1 MNPLPPRRET
11 PSAPLRETP
20 SAPRREVP
28 LPPPREARPVSL
40 REAPPLPPLPPLRP
54 PPPPP
59 PRRAPIVEV
68 LRRAARFLGAV
79 ALAALLAWG
88 AFLLVADSPFFRVAH
103 VEVTGLGY
111 LTRAEVHSA
120 AGLDGATSV
129 WAREENLLGGL
140 AGHPL
145 VESASVTRKLP
156 RTLLIEI
163 DEAEPVGLV
172 ALPTVVAVNRHGNV
186 LEIDPGEPV
195 LDLPLLRVS
204 TERAEALWGARIL
217 AREVA
222 RMAEV
227 APELFAVISEAHI
240 DDDQVVLLLGDSALR
255 VMYHPPITEERL
267 RDAIIAMNDAVARF
281 PDDVPR
287 EVDLRFADQ
296 VVVRTGGAQ

>member
-1 MNPLPPRRET
+1 MNALPPRRKAPLPFRPNAPLPPRRK
-11 PSAPLRETP
+11 A
-20 SAPRREVP
+20 
-28 LPPPREARPVSL
+28 PPPRP
-40 REAPPLPPLPPLRP
+40 
-54 PPPPP
+54 
-59 PRRAPIVEV
+59 APIPHA
-68 LRRAARFLGAV
+68 LRRAARFLGGV

-88 AFLLVADSPFFRVAH
+88 GFLLVAASPLFRVDH

-111 LTRAEVHSA
+111 LTRDEVRSA
-120 AGLDGATSV
+120 AGLDIATSV
-129 WAREENLLGGL
+129 WAREESLLDGL
-140 AGHPL
+140 VAHPL
-145 VESASVTRKLP
+145 VESARVTRKLP
-156 RTLLIEI
+156 RTLLFEI
-163 DEAEPVGLV
+163 DEAEPVGLI
-172 ALPTVVAVNRHGNV
+172 ALPLVVAVNRHGNV

-204 TERAEALWGARIL
+204 TERAGALWGARLL

-227 APELFAVISEAHI
+227 APELFAVISEARI
-240 DDDQVVLLLGDSALR
+240 DDDHVALLLGDSALR
-255 VMYHPPITEERL
+255 VLYHPPITEARL